1 MKNDSILKN
10 SKPVFSGHETFP
22 LRYGWLKKVFDASIE
37 IENKKGNISKDLFNN
52 IEAIS
57 ILGVG
62 KNMVASMRYW
72 GIYTGV
78 LSVNED
84 RNLAVSDY
92 AKKIFADDG
101 FDPWLENYATLWLIH
116 WNLAT
121 NPNLFTYY
129 WVFNRLNAAT
139 FDKDSL
145 VASIQEALS
154 EYDLPDVSPSTLKRD
169 VECFLGVYST
179 RSAKEKSNEESIES
193 PLTEL
198 ALISPLTRRDLF
210 QTKVGAKPN
219 LSVYTFIFGLLMFW
233 KFYSPNSKTLSLE
246 AICYEE
252 MSPGRIFLINEN
264 AIGDFAQNISEVTN
278 GLLEWS
284 ETAGLKQIL
293 LKKDIDFEKEAFKIF
308 ERNYK

>member
-1 MKNDSILKN
+1 MKIDAIKN
-10 SKPVFSGHETFP
+10 IKPVFSGHETFP
-22 LRYGWLKKVFDASIE
+22 LRYGWLKKVFDAAIA
-37 IENKKGNISKDLFNN
+37 IENKNGNISKDLFNN
-52 IEAIS
+52 DEAIS

-72 GIYTGV
+72 AIYTGI
-78 LSVNED
+78 LTVNED
-84 RNLAVSDY
+84 KNLQVSDY
-92 AKKIFADDG
+92 AKKIFSDKG
-101 FDPWLENYATLWLIH
+101 FDPWLENYATLWFIH
-116 WNLAT
+116 WNLVT

-129 WVFNRLNAAT
+129 WIFNKLNIAT

-145 VASIQEALS
+145 VSSIQEALS
-154 EYDLPDVSPSTLKRD
+154 EYDLPEVSPSTLKRD
-169 VECFLGVYST
+169 IECFLGVYST
-179 RSAKEKSNEESIES
+179 RAAKEKSNEESIES

-210 QTKVGAKPN
+210 QIKVGIKPN
-219 LSVYTFIFGLLMFW
+219 LSAYTFVFGLLMFW

-252 MSPGRIFLINEN
+252 KSPGRIFLINEN
-264 AIGDFAQNISEVTN
+264 AIGDFVQNISEITN

-293 LKKDIDFEKEAFKIF
+293 LKKDIDFEKEALKIF
-308 ERNYK
+308 ERNYE